1 MEEHRVRSGDVDL
14 AVYVAG
20 KGPSVLMVHG
30 FPDDHEVWK
39 EQVSALVA
47 AGYQVIAPD
56 TRGCGQS
63 TIASAVSDY
72 HIKLLIG
79 DMIAVL
85 DHFGLERASLV
96 AHDWGAMIAW
106 RLVIAHPDRFERYAA
121 LSVGHPAALSAG
133 GKMQMLKSYYI
144 FLFQYRRLGEWMLR
158 GLNWRRV
165 RRMYKSHE
173 EAKQAVARLSRPGYL
188 TAGINYYRANMR
200 MFGQRNVPNCKNM
213 PVLGIASDKDPY
225 ISDQALRETARF
237 VDGTYRFEIVHGAGH
252 WLQRDAPEAV
262 NALLLDFLGATSPD

>member
-85 DHFGLERASLV
+85 VHFGLERASLV

-121 LSVGHPAALSAG
+121 LSVGHP
-133 GKMQMLKSYYI
+133 
-144 FLFQYRRLGEWMLR
+144 
-158 GLNWRRV
+158 
-165 RRMYKSHE
+165 
-173 EAKQAVARLSRPGYL
+173 
-188 TAGINYYRANMR
+188 
-200 MFGQRNVPNCKNM
+200 QR
-213 PVLGIASDKDPY
+213 
-225 ISDQALRETARF
+225 
-237 VDGTYRFEIVHGAGH
+237 
-252 WLQRDAPEAV
+252 
-262 NALLLDFLGATSPD
+262 